1 MILKSWKSNVIKWER
16 KREREK
22 ERQKERYADRIKRKY
37 QVDLKLT
44 RIAEKNTNQRRTC
57 PAIFTEKERNVLTTL
72 DSMSRLWSRLLLPRT
87 GVQRNISIELPSLL
101 KESKLRTATIAASS
115 YNSLRAFGLVSVV
128 NSPVD
133 GLFVTWK
140 CSVLAAKV
148 QISDSAVTRRIR
160 GLNDRLVA

>member
-1 MILKSWKSNVIKWER
+1 LDR
-16 KREREK
+16 KEKYQSEENMSRHSYRER
-22 ERQKERYADRIKRKY
+22 
-37 QVDLKLT
+37 
-44 RIAEKNTNQRRTC
+44 
-57 PAIFTEKERNVLTTL
+57 ERNVLTTL

-160 GLNDRLVA
+160 GL